1 MPYSKEEILETIKMI
16 NLENLDIRTI
26 TLGISLLDCIDA
38 DPQNAVAKV
47 KEKIQRTASG
57 LLPSA
62 RHLERKYGIPIVN
75 LRISLTP
82 LSAIIAAPVRG
93 MNEAEALT
101 FCDDFAGE
109 LDRACREMGVDLVGG
124 YSALVH
130 IGLTF
135 AEEVLIHSLPAVLS
149 STSALCAS
157 IQVATTVSG
166 INMDAVRTMGEIVK
180 QISERTEKGS
190 GCARLVVLCNAPENI
205 PFMAGAFHGFG
216 NPETVI
222 NIGISGPG
230 VIKSALQSQ
239 RGLPLQDL
247 AQEIKR
253 RAFKITRVGELIGRE
268 MAEALHTR
276 LGAVDLSLAP
286 TFKVGDSV
294 AEILEAM
301 GIEKVGAPGST
312 AALALL
318 TNAVKMG
325 GAMATSAVGGY
336 SGAFIPVSEDVGMV
350 AAAASGALSLEK
362 LEAMTSVCSVGLDM
376 VAIPGDTTAETVAG
390 LIADE
395 MAIGVMNNK
404 ATGARL
410 IPVPG
415 ARAGERVEFGGL
427 FGSTVV
433 MPVNP
438 FSSRDFIRRGG
449 TFPPPIHSIRN

>member
-1 MPYSKEEILETIKMI
+1 MIYSKEEILETIRMI
-16 NLENLDIRTI
+16 DLENLDIRTI
-26 TLGISLLDCIDA
+26 TVGISLLDCIDA
-38 DPQNAVAKV
+38 DPAKMFFKV
-47 KEKIQRTASG
+47 REKINRVAHG
-57 LLPSA
+57 LVPSA

-82 LSAIIAAPVRG
+82 LSAIMAAPIAR
-93 MNEAEALT
+93 MSEEEARS
-101 FCDDFAGE
+101 FCSEFASQ
-109 LDRACREMGVDLVGG
+109 LDQGCRETGIDLMGG
-124 YSALVH
+124 YSALVQA
-130 IGLTF
+130 GLTD
-135 AEEVLIHSLPAVLS
+135 ADEILIHSLPAVLS
-149 STSALCAS
+149 TTSTLCAS
-157 IQVATTVSG
+157 IQVATTSSG
-166 INMDAVRTMGEIVK
+166 INMDAVRIMGEMIK
-180 QISERTEKGS
+180 ETAERTRMGS

-216 NPETVI
+216 NPDTAV

-230 VIKSALQSQ
+230 VIKSALESKK
-239 RGLPLQDL
+239 DL
-247 AQEIKR
+247 ALHELAEEIKK
-253 RAFKITRVGELIGRE
+253 RAFKITRMGELIGRE
-268 MAEALHTR
+268 MAEAIGSR

-301 GIEKVGAPGST
+301 GIERVGAPGST

-336 SGAFIPVSEDVGMV
+336 SGAFIPVSEDIGMV
-350 AAAASGALSLEK
+350 AAASSGALSLET

-376 VAIPGDTTAETVAG
+376 VAIPGDTAAETVSG

-415 ARAGERVEFGGL
+415 AKAGERVEFGGL
-427 FGSTVV
+427 FGSAVV
-433 MPVNP
+433 MSVSS
-438 FSSRDFIRRGG
+438 FSSRGFISRGG